1 MDGHNFM
8 LNKYSG
14 ELIGAKMIVNND
26 GGERFMYK
34 FVNTYFG
41 SMMLLVSVINQV

>member
-26 GGERFMYK
+26 GGWK
-34 FVNTYFG
+34 VH
-41 SMMLLVSVINQV
+41 VQIC